1 MANTDKRTRYFIGF
15 DSSGHRYLVPYEYRI
30 DWERWCEIPEDDE
43 AGWEVPDHIDAVRI
57 DGAFVHF
64 VEPVVL
70 A

>member
-1 MANTDKRTRYFIGF
+1 MTADKRTRYFIGH
-15 DSSGHRYLVPYEYRI
+15 DCSGHRYLVPYKWRHEW
-30 DWERWCEIPEDDE
+30 DEWCNLDEDDE
-43 AGWEVPDHIDAVRI
+43 AAWEVPEQIEAIRI